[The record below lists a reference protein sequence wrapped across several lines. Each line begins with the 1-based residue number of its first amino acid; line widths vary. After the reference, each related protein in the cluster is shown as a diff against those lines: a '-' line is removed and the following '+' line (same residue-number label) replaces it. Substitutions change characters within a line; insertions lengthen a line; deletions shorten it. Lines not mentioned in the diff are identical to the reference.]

1 MAEKVSAF
9 YKKQFLL
16 KEAYEKVLDDI
27 VRAFCKI
34 LGKKVWPDH
43 YMKYVLDDLTEH
55 EFKALKKY
63 RQIRYWVIITIF
75 IAFFVG
81 EVTTTFV
88 AIFFYLALSKARKK
102 EDASL
107 AKILLRDQR
116 LDEKTLTDNLD
127 DKYTSAPEKAAPSSP
142 VTPPS
147 PWGGKGGNSKPVVEK
162 ERDEYDTSNRYDT
175 SDMYD

>member
-1 MAEKVSAF
+1 MGEKVSAF

-16 KEAYEKVLDDI
+16 KEAYEKVFDDI
-27 VRAFCKI
+27 VKVICKRFW
-34 LGKKVWPDH
+34 KDVWPDH
-43 YMKYVLDDLTEH
+43 YMKYVLDDLTDH

-63 RQIRYWVIITIF
+63 RQMRYWVVIAIF

-116 LDEKTLTDNLD
+116 LDEKVLTADLD
-127 DKYTSAPEKAAPSSP
+127 DKYTSAPEKTAPPPP

-147 PWGGKGGNSKPVVEK
+147 PWGGKGGNSKPVVER